1 MYNITQIANDIWH
14 KVFNH
19 NAEVTTEGLLMLMSR
34 RRLINL
40 GHAIPSDLRRFNV
53 NALYRDICIQLSQFG
68 YREAVVYLLKYVFGM
83 SNDQIRNIGEL
94 TILTDTNIDFVLPA
108 IDFRRIER
116 MHMNISR
123 RVYLKPEFTNPS
135 FTTIGEILN
144 NKQMIS
150 DIIET
155 HSLHDKSVKYFQIY
169 YIKEQLKVKSSNIQ
183 LRHIAK
189 IIHDL
194 KPEIIMVDV
203 KEYPWN
209 MIADIV
215 DVPDFKEKLKLIN
228 IILEPFINF
237 NDELNT
243 KLQMKAKIEDV
254 LSYNVHRLIN
264 DTAYLICR
272 ERYKN
277 KKSLSAIKEAHDE
290 LPTPTRMQQIH
301 ANALHRIRRNMMNGK
316 SIFNGLPE
324 ALDPDGNKIYQ
335 DLLVNRS
342 HDVDRVIN
350 LILPDTDNLLL
361 TDMYHLITVNPLVYN
376 VFEYGYDKGLIKTN
390 QELRRYRNNEM
401 SVKESKDFHIPE
413 RIEEMGLSIRA
424 YNALKRKGIDKVS
437 DLSTMTISELR
448 KVNNL
453 GEKSLKEVLNR
464 LSHYEIYLKDFKE
477 D

>member
-19 NAEVTTEGLLMLMSR
+19 NADVTTEGLLMLMSR

-40 GHAIPSDLRRFNV
+40 GHTIPSDLRRFNV

-83 SNDQIRNIGEL
+83 TNDQIRNIGEL

-108 IDFRRIER
+108 IDFRKIER

-183 LRHIAK
+183 LKHIAK

-237 NDELNT
+237 NDELNA

-290 LPTPTRMQQIH
+290 LPTPTRVQQIH

-350 LILPDTDNLLL
+350 IILPDTDNLLL
-361 TDMYHLITVNPLVYN
+361 MDMYHLITANPLVYN

-390 QELRRYRNNEM
+390 QELRRYMNNEM
-401 SVKESKDFHIPE
+401 SVKESGDFYIPE

-437 DLSTMTISELR
+437 ELSTMTISELR

-477 D
+477 E